1 MNPAPETYEEM
12 LRLFANLRGAMAER
26 IHRDGALGPSG
37 FLLLS
42 RLAEAPRRGSELGG
56 LLGLDQSTVSRQV
69 KGLCE
74 AGLVGRAAD
83 PEDGRAYR
91 IALTDKGRDLLRD
104 ERLRRLHVIAE
115 ALEPLSPAQRTDL
128 ASLLDTINATLED
141 RGGRIGSDERLR
153 QPPGRPGRRR
163 GCRSRR

>member
-1 MNPAPETYEEM
+1 M
-12 LRLFANLRGAMAER
+12 
-26 IHRDGALGPSG
+26 
-37 FLLLS
+37 
-42 RLAEAPRRGSELGG
+42 
-56 LLGLDQSTVSRQV
+56 

-104 ERLRRLHVIAE
+104 ERLRRLHVVAE
-115 ALEPLSPAQRTDL
+115 ALEPLSPAQRTEL

-141 RGGRIGSDERLR
+141 RGGRSGSDERV
-153 QPPGRPGRRR
+153 
-163 GCRSRR
+163 

>member
-1 MNPAPETYEEM
+1 MQIDEGLPEEM
-12 LRLFANLRGAMAER
+12 LRLFANLRRAMAER

-74 AGLVGRAAD
+74 AGLVGR
-83 PEDGRAYR
+83 
-91 IALTDKGRDLLRD
+91 
-104 ERLRRLHVIAE
+104 
-115 ALEPLSPAQRTDL
+115 
-128 ASLLDTINATLED
+128 
-141 RGGRIGSDERLR
+141 GGIGSDERV
-153 QPPGRPGRRR
+153 
-163 GCRSRR
+163 